1 MLSPLSMEN
10 TKMRCCIT
18 SKKISV
24 EVNGQKF
31 ELPEGSTLGDA
42 LKVSNAPYRVGT
54 AIGILKMTAERKTE
68 VVTEYA
74 INTTKGEFRIELED
88 SYSPSGKLWAENFKE
103 YEGKNVHWAGPEA
116 LAFGPFEAELKPERG
131 LRSFDAFDVVFGA
144 GGFDPGNTH
153 LIISRKRHA
162 AEYGAPDEGVF
173 AKVISGKNL
182 LNRLSKDDS
191 ILNIEPVIEWEQ
203 LAEKT
208 CTYDLSTPIEEGS
221 SIFTYFEVEL
231 SRNAPMGAELFYALT
246 REGTLKVDYVAS
258 SFISDDTLREEA
270 APYENFEPRSEGAVS
285 VRTAGYGTGRVY
297 ISREDRPSSLVH
309 SVVGH
314 VTKGLELVKIAEKGQ
329 DLAVEGLPPQL
340 VLLGHSFEEV
350 EPLLSSIGVELV
362 KEGHTGED
370 AVIVRQEPETTLEI
384 LGEAK
389 VTAFA
394 VPGSKLIEVELYPEK
409 APKSV
414 DFFRHSL
421 ELKTKT
427 VGQLLVSMVYENT
440 YLFRAEKVEAIK
452 YKEIMPENV
461 PKGKVPAGEFGIT
474 NQSAKRMGNIGV
486 KLADDDLFGPTGEKF
501 SSTNIIG
508 RVIDPEKLKG
518 VKEGDVVYVSEVI
531 RK

>member
-1 MLSPLSMEN
+1 MEN
-10 TKMRCCIT
+10 TKMRCWIT
-18 SKKISV
+18 SKQISV
-24 EVNGQKF
+24 EVNGQQFK
-31 ELPEGSTLGDA
+31 LPAGSTLGDA
-42 LKVSNAPYRVGT
+42 LIVSKAPYRAGT
-54 AIGILKMTAERKTE
+54 AIGILKMTAERKKE
-68 VVTEYA
+68 VITEYA
-74 INTTKGEFRIELED
+74 INTTKGKFRIELED
-88 SYSPSGKLWAENFKE
+88 SDSPSGKLWAENFKE

-131 LRSFDAFDVVFGA
+131 LRSFEAFDVVFGA

-162 AEYGAPDEGVF
+162 AEYGTPEEGIF
-173 AKVISGKNL
+173 AKVIGGKNL

-208 CTYDLSTPIEEGS
+208 CTSDLSTPLEGGA

-231 SRNAPMGAELFYALT
+231 SRNAPQGAEHFYALS
-246 REGTLKVDYVAS
+246 REGVLKVDYVAS
-258 SFISDDTLREEA
+258 SFISDNSLREEV
-270 APYENFEPRSEGAVS
+270 APYENFEPRTEGAVS
-285 VRTAGYGTGRVY
+285 VRTAGYGTGKVY

-314 VTKGLELVKIAEKGQ
+314 VTKGLELVKLAEKGQ
-329 DLAVEGLPPQL
+329 ELAVESLPPQL
-340 VLLGHSFEEV
+340 ALLGHSFEEV

-362 KEGHTGED
+362 REGCTEED
-370 AVIVRQEPETTLEI
+370 AVIVRQEPATTLEI
-384 LGEAK
+384 LGDAK

-394 VPGSKLIEVELYPEK
+394 VPGSKLVKVELYPEK

-452 YKEIMPENV
+452 YKEILPENS
-461 PKGKVPAGEFGIT
+461 PRDKVLAGEFGIT

-486 KLADDDLFGPTGEKF
+486 KLVDDDLFGPTGEKF

-508 RVIDPEKLKG
+508 RIIDPEKLKG
-518 VKEGDVVYVSEVI
+518 VREGDVIYVSEAI